1 MSNSTK
7 VMIDVKNG
15 NNIMYLP
22 LDQIAAASSL
32 RPSEDQNN
40 SASNTL
46 NPNAIEDLTD
56 RVIEEIRKRQERR

>member
-1 MSNSTK
+1 
-7 VMIDVKNG
+7 MIDVKNG

-40 SASNTL
+40 NSTTNGL
-46 NPNAIEDLTD
+46 NPNAIEDFTD

>member
-1 MSNSTK
+1 
-7 VMIDVKNG
+7 
-15 NNIMYLP
+15 LP

-40 SASNTL
+40 SASSTL